1 MPLLFPFRCWFT
13 LPDANAGGMDN
24 RRILE
29 LMLRLTEAGFVIL
42 KAQMLAHFDGV
53 PGYALGQGE

>member
-1 MPLLFPFRCWFT
+1 
-13 LPDANAGGMDN
+13 MDN
-24 RRILE
+24 RRIRE

-53 PGYALGQGE
+53 PGHALGQGE